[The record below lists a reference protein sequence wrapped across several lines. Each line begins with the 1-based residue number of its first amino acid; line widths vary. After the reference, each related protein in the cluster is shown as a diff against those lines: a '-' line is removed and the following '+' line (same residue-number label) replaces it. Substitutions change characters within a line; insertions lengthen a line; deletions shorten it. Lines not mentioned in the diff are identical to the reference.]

1 MENVININNPYNYD
15 SINLEECKLVVTSN
29 DTKIIDILSE
39 LKFNAIGY
47 TGDEK
52 QFYYDQLEEKILVV
66 ISKDEKYINC
76 IKKRV
81 FNNLKGFKVLNI
93 DIDET
98 ISKEELEK
106 FIYKTE
112 DLKSDF
118 EYHQDELGIFKYINP
133 KKADEI
139 KYDKN
144 NYPIKPKL
152 YITNFQITKVNTIK
166 YTDKDMADGMEM
178 HITNSEGK
186 EFVKI
191 GSVNALT
198 DTKSFRN
205 FLGSIDLVFK
215 GKGNDL
221 SGIQEMLYKYYMGDV
236 LTLYKGNA
244 MTDNS
249 LITSNGAISL
259 IGIDESIK
267 ANTEKE
273 IIFNEI
279 DTITSKEAEET
290 LKHILGLYPEKY
302 MYSILGSTIHGMATK
317 LAEANNVRNTML
329 FILGQAGSG
338 KSTILEKIISPLLGY
353 TENNEAIKISSTTGF
368 PLRVALGNN
377 NYPVLLDEYKP
388 SFMGNKKSM
397 EFSNYMRAVYDR
409 GVSSRGRK
417 DMTSSDIRLTAPVIM
432 AGEEDFYNE
441 EKAMKDRFMTV
452 YIGSSDRKPNGSEHI
467 EWILNNQK
475 IISKLGKS
483 ILYKIL
489 CLNEKYYKELYKV
502 FSVIGKDLKF
512 KDRVLDTYVKSCI
525 GMDILNGVLED
536 LEIDK
541 LNFIDEIA
549 DNVREMTGMDED
561 SECTE
566 FEGAAIKM
574 LRNFNKVIYDLKD
587 RNGYYDNN
595 WCDTNYLNA
604 FLKVENDNVY
614 INIDS
619 MIDALHKRNKD
630 LGITDTVLTSKD
642 FKTQIKKAGIG
653 TSKNKDGKQIQK
665 NVGNTNKPLSF
676 DIEILKKYNLNS
688 LFD

>member
-1 MENVININNPYNYD
+1 MEKVININNPYNYD
-15 SINLEECKLVVTSN
+15 STNLGIFQEIFTSD
-29 DTKIIDILSE
+29 DTKIIDILSK

-47 TGDEK
+47 KGNEK
-52 QFYYDQLEEKILVV
+52 RFYYDQLEEKILVV

-76 IKKRV
+76 IKERV
-81 FNNLKGFKVLNI
+81 FNNLKGFKVLKI
-93 DIDET
+93 DIDEN

-106 FIYKTE
+106 LIDKAE
-112 DLKSDF
+112 DLKSDS
-118 EYHQDELGIFKYINP
+118 EYHQDKLGIFKYIIP
-133 KKADEI
+133 KKAEEVKHDI
-139 KYDKN
+139 Y
-144 NYPIKPKL
+144 NYPIKPKF
-152 YITNFQITKVNTIK
+152 YITNFQIEKVNTIK
-166 YTDKDMADGMEM
+166 YTDEDKADGMEM
-178 HITNSEGK
+178 HIINSDGK
-186 EFVKI
+186 KI
-191 GSVNALT
+191 IKTGSVNAFA

-205 FLGSIDLVFK
+205 FLGSMDLIFK
-215 GKGNDL
+215 GKGDNL

-259 IGIDESIK
+259 IGIDENIK

-279 DTITSKEAEET
+279 DTITYKEAEET
-290 LKHILGLYPEKY
+290 LEHILGLYPEKY

-353 TENNEAIKISSTTGF
+353 AENNEAIKISSTTGF

-397 EFSNYMRAVYDR
+397 EFSNYMRAAYDR

-483 ILYKIL
+483 ILFKILSLSEENYKGNYKIYE
-489 CLNEKYYKELYKV
+489 N
-502 FSVIGKDLKF
+502 IGKDLKF
-512 KDRVLDTYVKSCI
+512 TDRVLDTYVKSCV
-525 GMDILNGVLED
+525 GMDILNGVLYD
-536 LEIDK
+536 LGIDK
-541 LNFIDEIA
+541 LNFSAEIA
-549 DNVREMTGMDED
+549 DNVKEMTGMDED
-561 SECTE
+561 SDCTE

-587 RNGYYDNN
+587 KNGYYDND
-595 WCDTNYLNA
+595 WCDTSYLNA
-604 FLKVENDNVY
+604 FLKVESDNVY

-619 MIDALHKRNKD
+619 MIDSLHKRNKE
-630 LGITDTVLTSKD
+630 LGITDTVLTAKD

-653 TSKNKDGKQIQK
+653 SSKNKDGKQLQK
-665 NVGNTNKPLSF
+665 KIGNTNKPLRF
-676 DIEILKKYNLNS
+676 EIETLKKYNLNS